1 MFKDQEILV
10 NQEISGMMKKGEIR
24 ESQPHPNQFVSTL
37 FSVGKDG
44 NNRPVI
50 NFKKLNKLIPYQH
63 FKMEGLHSLREML
76 QQGHYMCKLDMMPT
90 FRFPYTEIAGI
101 ASSFFFNGQ
110 GSSTNS
116 CFGLRPAPRTF
127 TKILKVP
134 ICLIRRLI
142 IRIVIY
148 LDEMLLLG
156 RSIKEVLIATD
167 TVIFLLQHLGFVIN
181 LKKSILTTPQ
191 QKSFLVY

>member
-44 NNRPVI
+44 DNRPVI

-101 ASSFFFNGQ
+101 ASSFFFQWSGKLYEFLFWLETSPKNFYQNFKSGNMPNKEIDYQ
-110 GSSTNS
+110 NS
-116 CFGLRPAPRTF
+116 
-127 TKILKVP
+127 
-134 ICLIRRLI
+134 
-142 IRIVIY
+142 Y
-148 LDEMLLLG
+148 LF
-156 RSIKEVLIATD
+156 R
-167 TVIFLLQHLGFVIN
+167 
-181 LKKSILTTPQ
+181 
-191 QKSFLVY
+191 

>member
-1 MFKDQEILV
+1 MSKDRKILV
-10 NQEISGMMKKGEIR
+10 NQQISDMMKKGEIR
-24 ESQPHPNQFVSTL
+24 ESQPHPNQV

-44 NNRPVI
+44 DNRTVI

-63 FKMEGLHSLREML
+63 FKMEGLHSLRDML
-76 QQGHYMCKLDMMPT
+76 QYGDYMCKLDMMPT

-101 ASSFFFNGQ
+101 ASSFFFSGQ
-110 GSSTNS
+110 GSSANS

-134 ICLIRRLI
+134 LCPIRRLI
-142 IRIVIY
+142 IRIVVY
-148 LDEMLLLG
+148 LNDMLLLR

-181 LKKSILTTPQ
+181 LKKSILTPQ
-191 QKSFLVY
+191 QKSFLVC